1 MLAGEGGPP
10 EGRSVTPHRGT
21 AVGKRKGWTGLGP
34 GAHVAYQVTGQG
46 QKAKDLV
53 VGKVIKNTPASQ
65 QVEVQPYKGVWRQV
79 RVCHLP
85 LFVGPEGE
93 ATTTPSNTILRSI
106 VAYPALTLAVEL
118 LRGGELMHSYARTL
132 SDRGWGLLVDLE
144 EQVNCL
150 QTCAQSADGCLA
162 VSAERPEAVRT
173 LWGGPC

>member
-1 MLAGEGGPP
+1 METSAA
-10 EGRSVTPHRGT
+10 SVTCWPVKAGRPRAAPLRRTGALPWAGT
-21 AVGKRKGWTGLGP
+21 RWAGLGP

-93 ATTTPSNTILRSI
+93 TTTTPSNTTLRSI

-118 LRGGELMHSYARTL
+118 LRGG
-132 SDRGWGLLVDLE
+132 
-144 EQVNCL
+144 
-150 QTCAQSADGCLA
+150 
-162 VSAERPEAVRT
+162 
-173 LWGGPC
+173 